1 MGSCVGVNFCVF
13 WASLFPLERVHSLL
27 PSNDKTEATSGIRS
41 LQQLG
46 AAQLQGHTIW
56 RSWARLV
63 QPVEISVDIVDCRV
77 FAIRTPRRTAVVIL
91 LKILV

>member
-27 PSNDKTEATSGIRS
+27 PSNDKTEATGGIRS

-63 QPVEISVDIVDCRV
+63 QPVEISVDIVVCLPSEHR
-77 FAIRTPRRTAVVIL
+77 AAQLLSVVIL